1 MPPTSRDSP
10 PRAPRWARSR
20 SGYWRIVAPA
30 YADARG
36 TRAER
41 SLTGSFEQLALAA
54 RSSTALGAPLARI
67 ETALAAFRA
76 APLTEAE
83 LVQRAGQL
91 DRFLRLVPIEYGRGV
106 KDGRVTLD
114 FEIQEAVT
122 FRDGAASAFTDLRPT
137 LASTDARATARL
149 SVALDELGTALADAA
164 RGDAVAD
171 PDVVRATTDEA
182 LGLIAALYPSAWKE
196 AAETADFDVIAATL
210 DRLQAAAAA
219 GDWKQAEQ
227 ARLEAYGI
235 FELGPEQRLRGLAPS
250 LFQEVEGYFWY
261 GAEGYDGLVQLL
273 GRHAPDEEIS
283 TTRAALDDALARSEQ
298 QIGSGPQSDVSVVT
312 NAAIIVFREGLEAVL
327 ILAALMASLV
337 GAQRHYRR
345 PMFVGVGLALVA
357 SALTWVVAQTVLTSL
372 AVYGEKLEA
381 IVSLVAIGVL
391 LLILNWFYHRVYWQE
406 NLQGLHQKKRRVL
419 AGAGLSLATAQVVGL
434 VLLGFSSVYREGF
447 ETVLFL
453 QAMTLE
459 AGAVTVLEGV
469 LFGLAAVVAVFVLVI
484 ALERKLPHKKMLM
497 ATGLLITWVLVVMV
511 GTTVQ
516 TMQKVGWVAV
526 TPIEGL
532 ELPYWMGLWLGI
544 FPTWQGVLAQAA
556 AVVFVLGSYV
566 AAEALRK
573 RRRATRLAAA
583 SAPLESP
590 LASVGPDAVRLRRS
604 SAWPSP
610 SAPARRRL
618 GERLAARAEP
628 GPAAADAG
636 LRDRGAAARA
646 WLAVA
651 AVDAELVLHRSGS
664 PVGGGVVLQRRA
676 LALDARPERSPDGPG
691 HAGDLVR
698 RELVR
703 RALRV
708 DARAPER
715 LVRVDVPESRDD
727 PLVEEDGLERR
738 AAAAELIRQPPRRE
752 SRPERLR
759 PVLRREVR
767 VELGALEHEPRPE
780 APHVAV
786 GESRTV
792 VELEHRALVRHGL
805 PVEATRHAEVHEEP
819 EAALEPEQQV
829 LPAPLDGDDAIALEL
844 LRDLEEIVRPSQ
856 ARIEDLHARERPT
869 FQARREL
876 RPDGLDLGEFW
887 HYATTSSRIP
897 CTGGASSPISYAAA
911 TASTARAADS
921 SSRAWTSA
929 STCPASTVW
938 PRFALHTTPT
948 AWSISSSFVRR
959 PPPSSSAAM
968 PMGRAAS
975 RVTTPDRGARTSLT
989 TGARGSAS
997 RSGSPLWALIQ
1008 RSYVSRAEPSV
1019 IARSARSR
1027 PSGTSI
1033 PRSESASRREQA
1045 SSTSSVRS
1053 GGPSP
1058 EIVSTASRTSS
1069 ALPTAAP
1076 SG

>member
-1 MPPTSRDSP
+1 MVRAVAAAALLSLLWLAPAATATDSAPWKVAGDVELALADADTALILGDAAAARANVSSAERAVAGLLAGRPQALRVAERALGEAATAVTAGDQAAFATARALVWTTILRASLLEATSSASSADVEAARSWLLVREFRPPTRFSRAAADATVALDELAAGALAPKKAAATVRRDLLDTYDSRLRTALAGL
-10 PRAPRWARSR
+10 RAADEQGFAATRAEMGALAL
-20 SGYWRIVAPA
+20 GYWRIVAPA
-30 YADARG
+30 YADSRG
-36 TRAER
+36 ARAER
-41 SLTGSFEQLALAA
+41 SLTGSFEKLALAA
-54 RSSTALGAPLARI
+54 GDSTALSAPLARI
-67 ETALAAFRA
+67 ENALAAFRA

-171 PDVVRATTDEA
+171 PDVVRATTDQA

-544 FPTWQGVLAQAA
+544 FPTWQGVFAQAA

-590 LASVGPDAVRLRRS
+590 LASVEPDAVRLQ
-604 SAWPSP
+604 PV
-610 SAPARRRL
+610 
-618 GERLAARAEP
+618 ERVAEP
-628 GPAAADAG
+628 
-636 LRDRGAAARA
+636 
-646 WLAVA
+646 
-651 AVDAELVLHRSGS
+651 
-664 PVGGGVVLQRRA
+664 VG
-676 LALDARPERSPDGPG
+676 
-691 HAGDLVR
+691 
-698 RELVR
+698 
-703 RALRV
+703 
-708 DARAPER
+708 
-715 LVRVDVPESRDD
+715 
-727 PLVEEDGLERR
+727 
-738 AAAAELIRQPPRRE
+738 
-752 SRPERLR
+752 
-759 PVLRREVR
+759 
-767 VELGALEHEPRPE
+767 
-780 APHVAV
+780 
-786 GESRTV
+786 
-792 VELEHRALVRHGL
+792 
-805 PVEATRHAEVHEEP
+805 TR
-819 EAALEPEQQV
+819 
-829 LPAPLDGDDAIALEL
+829 
-844 LRDLEEIVRPSQ
+844 
-856 ARIEDLHARERPT
+856 
-869 FQARREL
+869 
-876 RPDGLDLGEFW
+876 
-887 HYATTSSRIP
+887 
-897 CTGGASSPISYAAA
+897 
-911 TASTARAADS
+911 
-921 SSRAWTSA
+921 
-929 STCPASTVW
+929 
-938 PRFALHTTPT
+938 
-948 AWSISSSFVRR
+948 
-959 PPPSSSAAM
+959 
-968 PMGRAAS
+968 
-975 RVTTPDRGARTSLT
+975 
-989 TGARGSAS
+989 
-997 RSGSPLWALIQ
+997 
-1008 RSYVSRAEPSV
+1008 
-1019 IARSARSR
+1019 
-1027 PSGTSI
+1027 
-1033 PRSESASRREQA
+1033 
-1045 SSTSSVRS
+1045 
-1053 GGPSP
+1053 
-1058 EIVSTASRTSS
+1058 
-1069 ALPTAAP
+1069 
-1076 SG
+1076 

>member
-1 MPPTSRDSP
+1 MVRAVAAAALLSLLWLAPAATATDPAPWKVAGDVELALADADTALILGDVAAARTNVSSAQRDVAGLLADRPQALRVAERALDDAATAVTARDQAALATARALVWTTILRASLLEATAYTSSGDVEAARSWLLVREFRPPTRFSRAAADATVALDELAEGTLAPTKAAAAIRRDLLDTYDSRLRTALAGL
-10 PRAPRWARSR
+10 RAADEQGFASTRAEMGVLAL
-20 SGYWRIVAPA
+20 GYWRIVAPA

-36 TRAER
+36 MRAER
-41 SLTGSFEQLALAA
+41 SLTASFEKLALAA
-54 RSSTALGAPLARI
+54 RGSTALGAPLARI

-76 APLTEAE
+76 APLTGAE

-106 KDGRVTLD
+106 KGGRVTLD

-164 RGDAVAD
+164 RGDTVAE
-171 PDVVRATTDEA
+171 PDAVRATTDDA
-182 LGLIAALYPSAWKE
+182 LGLIAVLYPSAWKE

-381 IVSLVAIGVL
+381 LVSLVAIGVL

-419 AGAGLSLATAQVVGL
+419 AGAGLSLAAAQVVGL

-469 LFGLAAVVAVFVLVI
+469 LLGLAAVVAVFVLVI

-516 TMQKVGWVAV
+516 TMQKVGWIAV

-556 AVVFVLGSYV
+556 AVVFVLGSYF

-573 RRRATRLAAA
+573 
-583 SAPLESP
+583 
-590 LASVGPDAVRLRRS
+590 
-604 SAWPSP
+604 
-610 SAPARRRL
+610 
-618 GERLAARAEP
+618 
-628 GPAAADAG
+628 
-636 LRDRGAAARA
+636 
-646 WLAVA
+646 
-651 AVDAELVLHRSGS
+651 H
-664 PVGGGVVLQRRA
+664 
-676 LALDARPERSPDGPG
+676 
-691 HAGDLVR
+691 
-698 RELVR
+698 
-703 RALRV
+703 
-708 DARAPER
+708 
-715 LVRVDVPESRDD
+715 
-727 PLVEEDGLERR
+727 RR
-738 AAAAELIRQPPRRE
+738 AA
-752 SRPERLR
+752 RLT
-759 PVLRREVR
+759 
-767 VELGALEHEPRPE
+767 
-780 APHVAV
+780 
-786 GESRTV
+786 TV
-792 VELEHRALVRHGL
+792 
-805 PVEATRHAEVHEEP
+805 
-819 EAALEPEQQV
+819 
-829 LPAPLDGDDAIALEL
+829 
-844 LRDLEEIVRPSQ
+844 
-856 ARIEDLHARERPT
+856 
-869 FQARREL
+869 
-876 RPDGLDLGEFW
+876 
-887 HYATTSSRIP
+887 
-897 CTGGASSPISYAAA
+897 
-911 TASTARAADS
+911 
-921 SSRAWTSA
+921 
-929 STCPASTVW
+929 
-938 PRFALHTTPT
+938 
-948 AWSISSSFVRR
+948 
-959 PPPSSSAAM
+959 SAAV
-968 PMGRAAS
+968 A
-975 RVTTPDRGARTSLT
+975 
-989 TGARGSAS
+989 
-997 RSGSPLWALIQ
+997 SPL
-1008 RSYVSRAEPSV
+1008 VSAEPD
-1019 IARSARSR
+1019 
-1027 PSGTSI
+1027 
-1033 PRSESASRREQA
+1033 
-1045 SSTSSVRS
+1045 
-1053 GGPSP
+1053 
-1058 EIVSTASRTSS
+1058 EIR
-1069 ALPTAAP
+1069 LPTVERVAEP
-1076 SG
+1076 VGTR